1 MGKAVGTRI
10 SPTASVRSLRHRRL
24 GRRTLLR
31 AAGAAVGLPLLDAM
45 IPIFD
50 RAARAAAETP
60 RRLVAIHLPLG
71 WMPQFFFPSPQDSG
85 SPTSPYLDLLAEHR
99 GHFTVFSGLSHPD
112 VGSNHAAGQCF
123 LTGAPHPGQPS
134 FKNTQSLDQVVAE
147 KIGTETRFPSLSLA
161 IQNGQPPL
169 SATTLSVSRSG
180 VFIPPETSPQRLYR
194 SMFVAGTPEEQ
205 AATLRRIEAG
215 ESVLDVVGDSAAT
228 LGHTASPADRGR
240 LDQYFTSIRDLEHRL
255 ARSVA
260 WERTAKPPVD
270 YREPR
275 DISDATH
282 VFEKAR
288 LMFDMIRLAFQTDS
302 TRVVTLMLDTAVVAH
317 VPGVMNETH
326 GLTHHGNE
334 PAKIAELR
342 KVEEE
347 QTRTLAKL
355 LSSLRDVPDGDG
367 TLLDHTQLLC
377 GSCLGNA
384 NSHAND
390 NLPILLAG
398 GGYRHPGHLA
408 FDAKRNEPLANLF
421 LTMLGRLGIETGS
434 FASSTG
440 TLRGLD
446 T

>member
-1 MGKAVGTRI
+1 MGKDL
-10 SPTASVRSLRHRRL
+10 SPHVPPVPIVESMRHRKFA
-24 GRRTLLR
+24 RRTVLR
-31 AAGAAVGLPLLDAM
+31 AAGAAVGLPLLDSM
-45 IPIFD
+45 FPVFG
-50 RAARAAAETP
+50 RAARAAAEAP

-71 WMPQFFFPSPQDSG
+71 WMPQFFFPAPEAG
-85 SPTSPYLDLLAEHR
+85 GIPTSPYLDLLADFR
-99 GHFTVFSGLSHPD
+99 GEFTVFSGLSHPD
-112 VGSNHAAGQCF
+112 VGANHAAGQCF

-134 FKNTQSLDQVVAE
+134 FKNTQSLDQFVVE
-147 KIGTETRFPSLSLA
+147 KIGTDTRFPSLSLA

-169 SATTLSVSRSG
+169 SAVTLSVSRSG

-194 SMFVAGTPEEQ
+194 SMFVTGSPEEQ

-215 ESVLDVVGDSAAT
+215 ESVLDVLGKSATT
-228 LGHTASPADRGR
+228 LGHTVGPADRDR
-240 LDQYFTSIRDLEHRL
+240 LEQYFTSIRDLEHRL
-255 ARSVA
+255 ARSVI
-260 WERTAKPPVD
+260 WERTAKPSVN
-270 YREPR
+270 YQEPR
-275 DISDATH
+275 DIADATH

-334 PAKIAELR
+334 PVKIAELR

-347 QTRTLAKL
+347 QTRTLAHL
-355 LSSLRDVPDGDG
+355 VRLLRDTPDRDG
-367 TLLDHTQLLC
+367 ALLDHTQLLC

-398 GGYRHPGHLA
+398 GGNRHPGHLA

-421 LTMLGRLGIETGS
+421 LTILGRLGIEASS

-446 T
+446 A